1 MAEAATS
8 GGSPG
13 ASSSGAQGS
22 HQAGSAKDGG
32 SQGAGGAKDGAGA
45 FDYQS
50 AFKSQQKKI
59 QEQDQSFSKLH
70 QEWEGKKGDLELVS
84 KMKDV
89 FAPPKPPQG
98 GEDPIPG
105 WESQLDF
112 YIQQAVEAKNNGR
125 GIPLT
130 ANLAIHS
137 FQQAIANHKA
147 QQAMQQTINEMR
159 QQLQE
164 VRDPGH
170 QLNQRA
176 YGNFDTHIKNGLE
189 RIYGNDPSTF
199 GSRQA
204 QFRAIGQ
211 QVSQAL
217 QELQQ
222 KNPQRWDMIRRDPK
236 EIEAIANRAL
246 RMNLPPKAVQMIE
259 QEQLRNTPMS
269 VGELRQAFKEAAQIK
284 NDGERTRVQEKIRQ
298 DILALTMGGFR
309 AQAG

>member
-1 MAEAATS
+1 MAEAAPATS

-13 ASSSGAQGS
+13 ASSNQG
-22 HQAGSAKDGG
+22 GSTKDGG
-32 SQGAGGAKDGAGA
+32 SQGAGGTKEGAGA

-84 KMKDV
+84 KLKGV
-89 FAPPKPPQG
+89 FEPPKGDTKESPVAN
-98 GEDPIPG
+98 
-105 WESQLDF
+105 WEKQLDF
-112 YIQQAVEAKNNGR
+112 YIEQAVEAKNRGQ

-130 ANLAIHS
+130 ANLAISHFKS
-137 FQQAIANHKA
+137 LIENHQAQEKLH
-147 QQAMQQTINEMR
+147 QTIAEMR

-217 QELQQ
+217 QELQRT
-222 KNPQRWDMIRRDPK
+222 NPQRWDMIRRDPK

-269 VGELRQAFKEAAQIK
+269 VGELRQAFKEAASIK
-284 NDGERTRVQEKIRQ
+284 NDSERTRVQEKIRQ